1 MFPFIKGCLD
11 HTPSSLQVLCEQ
23 DKKAIEYFA
32 QHYEIDFI
40 SLSYTRSK
48 EDLLEA
54 REFAD
59 RVGLAT
65 TKVRQER

>member
-1 MFPFIKGCLD
+1 MC
-11 HTPSSLQVLCEQ
+11 TQVLCEQ

-65 TKVRQER
+65 TKVCWWQTCVFVCV